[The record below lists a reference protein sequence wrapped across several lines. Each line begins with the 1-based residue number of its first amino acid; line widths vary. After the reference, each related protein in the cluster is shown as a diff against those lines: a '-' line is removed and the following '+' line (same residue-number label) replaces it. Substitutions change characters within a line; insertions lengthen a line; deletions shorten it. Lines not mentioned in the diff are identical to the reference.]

1 MATVLVIEP
10 DPLQLEL
17 MTFLLKQDGHRTFT
31 ALDGKV
37 AFEIIQ
43 AYAVDLVTIETALP
57 HHDGV
62 RLCQQIRKLNPLVP
76 IIIVSER
83 GEEDQVVRGLT
94 TAADDYIRKPFS
106 PHEFLA
112 RVRALLR
119 RASLTRGATRTED
132 TSLSIGDV
140 LLDQQHMTVVVKGV
154 RVSLTPRELTLLR
167 VFMENPDRVLSRDQL
182 LQLAWGDSFVAT
194 AKAIDVYVLRL
205 RKKIRPHLQGDFYIR
220 SLRGFGY
227 VFAAASNRTTAIDL
241 GAAQQDDTTHSAI
254 A

>member
-1 MATVLVIEP
+1 MATVLVIER
-10 DPLQLEL
+10 DALLLEL

-31 ALDGKV
+31 ALEGKV
-37 AFEIIQ
+37 AFEILQ
-43 AYAVDLVTIETALP
+43 SYAVDLVTIETAQP

-62 RLCQQIRKLNPLVP
+62 RLCQQIRKLNPLIP

-83 GEEDQVVRGLT
+83 GEEEQIVRGLT
-94 TAADDYIRKPFS
+94 TAADDYMTKPFS

-119 RASLTRGATRTED
+119 RASLTRGATASED
-132 TSLSIGDV
+132 ASLAIRDI
-140 LLDQQHMTVVVKGV
+140 LLDQLHMTVVVNGV
-154 RVSLTPRELTLLR
+154 RVSLTPRELSLLR
-167 VFMENPDRVLSRDQL
+167 AFMEHPDRVLSRDQL
-182 LQLAWGDSFVAT
+182 LQLAWGDTFVAT

-205 RKKIRPHLQGDFYIR
+205 RKKIRPHLKEDFYIR

-227 VFAAASNRTTAIDL
+227 VFTAAPMRTAAIDL
-241 GAAQQDDTTHSAI
+241 GGEEQTDTPHSAI

>member
-1 MATVLVIEP
+1 MATVLVIER
-10 DPLQLEL
+10 DPLLLEL

-37 AFEIIQ
+37 AVEILQ
-43 AYAVDLVTIETALP
+43 AYAVDLVTIETAQP

-83 GEEDQVVRGLT
+83 SEEEQIVRGLT
-94 TAADDYIRKPFS
+94 TAADDYITKPFS

-119 RASLTRGATRTED
+119 RASLTRGAAATED
-132 TSLSIGDV
+132 TSLAIGEV
-140 LLDQQHMTVVVKGV
+140 LLDQQHMAVVVNGI
-154 RVSLTPRELTLLR
+154 RVSLTPRELSLLR
-167 VFMENPDRVLSRDQL
+167 AFMEHPDRVLSRDQL
-182 LQLAWGDSFVAT
+182 LQLAWGDKFVAT
-194 AKAIDVYVLRL
+194 TKAIDVYVLRL
-205 RKKIRPHLQGDFYIR
+205 RKKIRPHLKEDFYIR

-227 VFAAASNRTTAIDL
+227 VFAAASIRTPAIDL
-241 GAAQQDDTTHSAI
+241 GGEQPTDTSHSAI

>member
-1 MATVLVIEP
+1 VATVLVIER
-10 DPLQLEL
+10 DPLHLEL

-37 AFEIIQ
+37 AFEILQ
-43 AYAVDLVTIETALP
+43 AYAVDLVTIETAQP

-83 GEEDQVVRGLT
+83 GELDQIVRGLT
-94 TAADDYIRKPFS
+94 TAADDYLTKPFS

-119 RASLTRGATRTED
+119 RASLSRGAASMED
-132 TSLSIGDV
+132 TSLAIGDV
-140 LLDQQHMTVVVKGV
+140 LLDQQHMTVVVNGV
-154 RVSLTPRELTLLR
+154 RVSLTPRELSLLR

-182 LQLAWGDSFVAT
+182 LQLAWGDKFVAT

-205 RKKIRPHLQGDFYIR
+205 RQKIRPHLREDFYIR

-227 VFAAASNRTTAIDL
+227 VFAVASIQGAARGADAGKPREAPHTAI
-241 GAAQQDDTTHSAI
+241 A
-254 A
+254 